1 MIPSSVPNPKVVKCL
16 LFISFVPIR
25 EDFRA
30 KKLKRKGKKKAT
42 AFEVLLSLVHAYYMK
57 CPHLKH

>member
-1 MIPSSVPNPKVVKCL
+1 MYIPSSVPNPKVVKCL

-30 KKLKRKGKKKAT
+30 KKLKRKGKKRQ
-42 AFEVLLSLVHAYYMK
+42 LLLK
-57 CPHLKH
+57 CCYH